1 MAKLDQEM
9 KKVREKY
16 SDDLWLIV
24 FRIEIEKDGERK
36 VKMSKSCPPRFNIHI
51 GSHENLIER
60 CQKLEVIAKKVELM
74 SLEEMEAI
82 EHPAITSLKNK
93 FQEKMMIM
101 EEKQLQIQE
110 KSRLRIQP
118 KK

>member
-1 MAKLDQEM
+1 M
-9 KKVREKY
+9 
-16 SDDLWLIV
+16 
-24 FRIEIEKDGERK
+24 
-36 VKMSKSCPPRFNIHI
+36 
-51 GSHENLIER
+51 
-60 CQKLEVIAKKVELM
+60 IAKKVELM

-82 EHPAITSLKNK
+82 EHPAIASLKNK

-110 KSRLRIQP
+110 KNRLRIQP

>member
-36 VKMSKSCPPRFNIHI
+36 VKMSKAVHQD
-51 GSHENLIER
+51 LIFILVR
-60 CQKLEVIAKKVELM
+60 MKI
-74 SLEEMEAI
+74 
-82 EHPAITSLKNK
+82 
-93 FQEKMMIM
+93 
-101 EEKQLQIQE
+101 
-110 KSRLRIQP
+110 
-118 KK
+118 